1 MKENIG
7 AAIRGTRT
15 YAISNL
21 AESGPT
27 TADGHAEAIEK
38 EEGHRVAVIP
48 LLTFGLNAANSSQ
61 CYSRHAHATRPAQAL
76 RALLRVPRVR
86 EMREM
91 RAASRFRVRAGF
103 RALGHARG

>member
-38 EEGHRVAVIP
+38 EVSHRVEKRLEMERIVLEI
-48 LLTFGLNAANSSQ
+48 
-61 CYSRHAHATRPAQAL
+61 CAHFLICACHLCAGAI
-76 RALLRVPRVR
+76 
-86 EMREM
+86 
-91 RAASRFRVRAGF
+91 ASRFPHDNF
-103 RALGHARG
+103 RGS